1 MKQVVWENDCA
12 QKFIKTILLPIIYFI
27 YFAIINPSLH
37 GIQFTKRRFVLTWVF
52 FWFPVI
58 VWKEKCVY
66 FTFLAVLISFT
77 LCMVVFPSCSRALQY
92 SSLREKGC
100 WKETKSTV
108 TAIRIH
114 AEISWFFYE
123 NWTWHGGFPQFS
135 LAQLYWT
142 KRKLVVK

>member
-58 VWKEKCVY
+58 VRKVYCVY
-66 FTFLAVLISFT
+66 FTVLAVLIPVSLCILVCTSLFT
-77 LCMVVFPSCSRALQY
+77 CVAIFVVARKRMLKRNEVHSNSDRDSRENLMVFLRQLNMAWWFSAVFVGTTILNK
-92 SSLREKGC
+92 EEIGC
-100 WKETKSTV
+100 
-108 TAIRIH
+108 
-114 AEISWFFYE
+114 
-123 NWTWHGGFPQFS
+123 
-135 LAQLYWT
+135 
-142 KRKLVVK
+142 